1 MNIPSVP
8 SGDDDGD
15 DDQSIFQTPLRF
27 TDKTAKSRK
36 ELQGFDDDEAYVTQ
50 QREDMEALAD
60 NFGNSAPQSCG
71 RKRTRKPPA
80 TKAES
85 ESSAFRWLPAS
96 PPTSS
101 VCNDNLTATAA
112 EPVTKKTRLSYVVNN
127 AEDARERALMNDILN
142 GEELPT
148 TTTPSIRSAYFNS
161 SNESMPISCDEE
173 EEEEEAIY
181 RGSPTMPSGWLGPDR
196 SGSRT
201 ASHGFQVN
209 TDCCGDNPSLEY
221 QEEVWCFGCQWVV
234 RGHRP
239 VDHAKIKDLTQC
251 FMNLILQGST
261 SLENVGR
268 IVSNL
273 YRKTI
278 RGPSIAAGDWL
289 PDWPP
294 AVVQKHIENM
304 TEPRVVY
311 ALMLRKHLAMM
322 KQVFSGVTRV
332 DARTGQTVTDLASVK
347 VWNQSMRELR
357 DLYRIVPKESF
368 GYNETF
374 QAESWSGGVLVH
386 PTRVAAPEETQ
397 RFSGA
402 PVGSQSRRAGVRG
415 PTLNAGGGDTGDLRG
430 PANDELLVRD

>member
-8 SGDDDGD
+8 S
-15 DDQSIFQTPLRF
+15 
-27 TDKTAKSRK
+27 A
-36 ELQGFDDDEAYVTQ
+36 EEEEEAYVTQ
-50 QREDMEALAD
+50 QRETMDALTD
-60 NFGNSAPQSCG
+60 TFGNSAPQDWG
-71 RKRTRKPPA
+71 RKKTRKPP
-80 TKAES
+80 KNQKES

-96 PPTSS
+96 PPTAS
-101 VCNDNLTATAA
+101 VCNHNLSATT
-112 EPVTKKTRLSYVVNN
+112 EPPTKKTRLSYVVND
-127 AEDARERALMNDILN
+127 AEDARERALMDDILN
-142 GEELPT
+142 GEELPQT
-148 TTTPSIRSAYFNS
+148 ASIRSAYFNS
-161 SNESMPISCDEE
+161 SSESVPVSC
-173 EEEEEAIY
+173 EEEEAEADIY
-181 RGSPTMPSGWLGPDR
+181 RGSPNMPSGWLGPDR
-196 SGSRT
+196 SGSDSG

-251 FMNLILQGST
+251 FMNLILHGST
-261 SLENVGR
+261 SLENVAR

-294 AVVQKHIENM
+294 NVVQKHIENM

-311 ALMLRKHLAMM
+311 ALMLRKHLALM
-322 KQVFSGVTRV
+322 KHVFKGVTRV
-332 DARTGQTVTDLASVK
+332 DARTGETVTDLASVK
-347 VWNQSMRELR
+347 VWNQSLRELR
-357 DLYRIVPKESF
+357 DLYRIVPKDSF

-374 QAESWSGGVLVH
+374 QAESWNGGVLVH

>member
-8 SGDDDGD
+8 SEEDS
-15 DDQSIFQTPLRF
+15 DQRS
-27 TDKTAKSRK
+27 D
-36 ELQGFDDDEAYVTQ
+36 EEAYVTQ
-50 QREDMEALAD
+50 QRQDMEALAD
-60 NFGNSAPQSCG
+60 NFGNSAPQGLG

-80 TKAES
+80 SQAES

-101 VCNDNLTATAA
+101 VCNDNLAATA
-112 EPVTKKTRLSYVVNN
+112 EPPTKKTRLSYVVNN
-127 AEDARERALMNDILN
+127 AEDARERALMDDILN
-142 GEELPT
+142 GEELP
-148 TTTPSIRSAYFNS
+148 PQSASIRSAYFNS
-161 SNESMPISCDEE
+161 SNESLPVSCDDEE
-173 EEEEEAIY
+173 PDEDIY
-181 RGSPTMPSGWLGPDR
+181 RGSPNMPSGWLGPNR

-201 ASHGFQVN
+201 PSHGFQVN

-251 FMNLILQGST
+251 FMNLIMQGST
-261 SLENVGR
+261 SLENVAR

-294 AVVQKHIENM
+294 NVVQKHIENM

-322 KQVFSGVTRV
+322 KHVFKGVTRV
-332 DARTGQTVTDLASVK
+332 DARTGETVTDLASVK

-402 PVGSQSRRAGVRG
+402 PVGSRSRRSGVRG